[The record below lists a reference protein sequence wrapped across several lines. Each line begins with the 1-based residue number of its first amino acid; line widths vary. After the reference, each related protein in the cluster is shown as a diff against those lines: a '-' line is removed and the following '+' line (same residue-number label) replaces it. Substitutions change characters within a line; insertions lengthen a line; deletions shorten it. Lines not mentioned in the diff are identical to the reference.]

1 LTVPS
6 SSVGVYVA
14 DYGHRCCLCD
24 EVIVP
29 GTFVKQIGTGY
40 ATMPCVDK
48 ALSWMVEARERKRVH
63 ESKRNGVA
71 SRGDGVDGVD
81 R

>member
-14 DYGHRCCLCD
+14 DFGHRCCLCS
-24 EVIVP
+24 EVIIP
-29 GTFVKQIGTGY
+29 GTFVKQIGSGY

-48 ALSWMVEARERKRVH
+48 ALSWMVESRERC
-63 ESKRNGVA
+63 A
-71 SRGDGVDGVD
+71 SPLAERTHLEVRDE